1 MSGRPTV
8 WTFLREQ
15 AAFRRLW
22 LATAVAELGTAI
34 ARIAFI
40 LLVHQRAVAAGTGLP
55 EAANALMLILETAPI
70 VLLGPIAGA
79 LVDRCDRRSL
89 LVVCSIIQAA
99 LMLSVP
105 LLMHLDVD
113 WPLYVVAMCVAAI
126 STVFPPARQSAIPDL
141 VGVERSA
148 TANSISGS
156 TTSLMFVIGM
166 GVASLLIDRFGK
178 DVCFWVNGSCFLF
191 AATHLASLRLPRHIA
206 SAGAGLRRFARDVA
220 AGISY
225 AWSRPT
231 LAYITACFF
240 MAFVF
245 IGIWMPLMPEY
256 LRRDLG
262 VDADLWMP
270 YAMMAFGIGGIL
282 GGTVGGW
289 LGRKFGMGRMI
300 VLIYLIEPFQVMA
313 YFWVHSVAVMIA
325 LSFTWGVLAF
335 AYFVQEQTVMH
346 EDVPGE
352 LRGRVFGLLP
362 PLQAFGT
369 LVASAI
375 VFIEAGAL
383 RPRTMLLLAGASY
396 LVTSLV
402 FTVSMRGSREL
413 WQRTPRGAAS
423 TVG

>member
-1 MSGRPTV
+1 MSTRPTV

-15 AAFRRLW
+15 GAFRRLW
-22 LATAVAELGTAI
+22 LATGVAELGTSI

-40 LLVHQRAVAAGTGLP
+40 LLVHQRAVAAGSASP
-55 EAANALMLILETAPI
+55 EAANALMLVLETAPI

-79 LVDRCDRRSL
+79 LVDRCDRRTL
-89 LVVCSIIQAA
+89 LVVCNVLQAV

-105 LLMHLDVD
+105 FLMRLAVD
-113 WPLYVVAMCVAAI
+113 WPLYAVAMCVAAI

-141 VGVERSA
+141 VGVERSS

-156 TTSLMFVIGM
+156 TTSLTFVIGM
-166 GVASLLIDRFGK
+166 GCASLLIERFGK
-178 DVCFWVNGSCFLF
+178 EMCFYVNGGCFLF
-191 AATHLASLRLPRHIA
+191 AARHLVSLNLPRHFAPVGGGI
-206 SAGAGLRRFARDVA
+206 SRFARDVV
-220 AGISY
+220 AGARY

-262 VDADLWMP
+262 VDADFWMP
-270 YAMMAFGIGGIL
+270 YAMMSFGIGGICGGAL
-282 GGTVGGW
+282 GAW

-313 YFWVHSVAVMIA
+313 YFWVNSVALMIA

-346 EDVPGE
+346 EDVPAE

-369 LVASAI
+369 LVASVI
-375 VFIEAGAL
+375 VLVEAGAL

-396 LVTSLV
+396 LLTSLV
-402 FTVSMRGSREL
+402 FTLSMRGSREL
-413 WQRTPRGAAS
+413 WSRKPRDAAS
-423 TVG
+423 TTG